1 MIHIQIHV
9 YGIVQG
15 VGFRPFV
22 HRLAKTHHLTGTC
35 FNSGEGVEIHVEG
48 PQAEVH
54 AFLHD
59 LKHQAPALA
68 QIQKIT
74 AQEGPV
80 QNYSSFQIL
89 ESHKGS
95 RKTLIAPDIAPCQD
109 CMRELLDPQDRRYR
123 YPFINCTNCGP
134 RYTIIQDIP
143 YDRQNTT
150 MSAFSLCPDC
160 EKEYNDITNRRYH
173 AQPNACNHCG
183 PQLEY
188 IGSATFKDP
197 LDNALWDLQHGK
209 IVAVKGIGG
218 IHLACDARDPK
229 AIRRL
234 RQRKQ
239 REAKPLAIM
248 VKDIETA
255 KEFVVLNEKE
265 EQFLSSKERPIV
277 LCKKRDPQAYQEL
290 SHTKELGIFLP
301 YSPLHILLLQTCT
314 ALVMTSA
321 NLQDMPV
328 LIDNGE
334 AKEKLKDI
342 ADAFLLH
349 DRPIENRCDDSLM
362 RIVSQEPYF
371 IRRSRG
377 YVPLPL
383 PTQEDVTGI
392 LALGAHQ
399 KGSFALGKDHQAFL
413 SPYIGNMEN
422 LETLAHYHKALKTM
436 ERLFSITPAVV
447 ACDRHPDYASTQ
459 YGQSLGL
466 PLISIQHHHAH
477 MASCM
482 EDNQL
487 HETCFGII
495 WDGTGLGEDQTIWGS
510 EFLIG
515 DQCSYQRCGSIL
527 PIALLGG
534 EKAIHEIA
542 RIALAL
548 CWQAGKEISLLD
560 PDKQKN
566 LKKIWKHSSVFSS
579 GMGRLLDGFYSL
591 ITKQTHQAYDGQ
603 APVALENLAK
613 PTSKTYPTAYQTKNN
628 VRFFDW
634 TWMLKTCLEDTD
646 PKEYKAQKIHNTLI
660 QMAIEQTC
668 QLNPHHLPVI
678 LSGGCF
684 QNQILLKGIING
696 LKKHGYRVYWHR
708 RISCTDEGI
717 ALGQLAI
724 AQKRM

>member
-9 YGIVQG
+9 SGIVQG

-22 HRLAKTHHLTGTC
+22 HRLAKTHHLMGVC
-35 FNSGEGVEIHVEG
+35 FNSGEGVEIHIEG
-48 PQAEVH
+48 SETSVH
-54 AFLHD
+54 AFLSN
-59 LKHQAPALA
+59 LQTQAPALA

-74 AQEGPV
+74 TTEGPV
-80 QNYSSFQIL
+80 QAYSSFEII
-89 ESHKGS
+89 ESQTGS
-95 RKTLIAPDIAPCQD
+95 RETLIAADIAPCED
-109 CMRELLDPQDRRYR
+109 CVRELLDPQDRRYR

-143 YDRQNTT
+143 YDRKNTT

-160 EKEYNDITNRRYH
+160 EKEYTDITNRRYH
-173 AQPNACNHCG
+173 AQPNACKCCG

-188 IGSATFKDP
+188 IGNSTLNDP
-197 LDNALWDLQHGK
+197 LKNAIQDLKQGK
-209 IVAVKGIGG
+209 IVAIKGIGG

-234 RQRKQ
+234 RQRKH

-248 VKDIETA
+248 VKDLETA
-255 KEFVVLNEKE
+255 KEFVRLDPIEEKILN
-265 EQFLSSKERPIV
+265 SPERPIV
-277 LCKKRDPQAYQEL
+277 LCAKHDPQACQDL

-301 YSPLHILLLQTCT
+301 YSPLHILLLQECT

-321 NLQDMPV
+321 NLHDLPV
-328 LIDNGE
+328 LIDNEE
-334 AKEKLKDI
+334 AKEQLKDI
-342 ADAFLLH
+342 ADSFLLH

-362 RIVSQEPYF
+362 RIVDQAPYF

-383 PTQEDVTGI
+383 TTQEDVSGI
-392 LALGAHQ
+392 LAVGAHQ

-422 LETLAHYHKALKTM
+422 LETFAHYHKALKTM
-436 ERLFSITPAVV
+436 ERLFSITPSLV
-447 ACDRHPDYASTQ
+447 ACDLHPDYTATQ
-459 YGQSLGL
+459 YAQSLNL
-466 PLISIQHHHAH
+466 PLVPIQHHHAH

-487 HETCFGII
+487 HEPCFGII
-495 WDGTGLGEDQTIWGS
+495 WDGTGWGEDQTIWGS

-515 DQCSYQRCGSIL
+515 DLNSYQRCGSIL
-527 PIALLGG
+527 PIPLLGG

-542 RIALAL
+542 RIALAMS
-548 CWQAGKEISLLD
+548 WQADKEISLLED
-560 PDKQKN
+560 STQEN
-566 LKKIWKHSSVFSS
+566 LKKVGRHASVFSN

-591 ITKQTHQAYDGQ
+591 ITKETHQTYEGQ
-603 APVALENLAK
+603 APVALEAMAK
-613 PTSKTYPTAYQTKNN
+613 PVAKRYPTAYQTKNKI
-628 VRFFDW
+628 RYFDW
-634 TWMLKTCLEDTD
+634 APMVKACLEDTD
-646 PKEYKAQKIHNTLI
+646 PQEYKAQKIHNTLI
-660 QMAIEQTC
+660 QIAIEQTC
-668 QLNPHHLPVI
+668 ALNPDHLPVI

-684 QNQILLKGIING
+684 QNQILLKGIISG

-708 RISCTDEGI
+708 RVSCTDEGI